1 MFHVTHLDGSM
12 DDGRLWL
19 LPALIDELDEADIE
33 NPDVSVTDEFGWSV
47 GLYPSGRIVLENVE
61 DRESKPIHIFGGR
74 DEQLIAATAI
84 AAGRRDLLQ
93 DWPWLPGYG

>member
-1 MFHVTHLDGSM
+1 M